1 MFKHTAQW
9 RKEDLQTRYGIPA
22 CNIPKLLKQEQLKA
36 WRNGELISCPR
47 EYHKYYIMDQQINEL
62 TNGSEM
68 LRRFLDEMGE
78 NEAVLIHW
86 EIGVKPEV
94 KGCYLPVYA
103 YLEKRGFFRQ
113 RASDD
118 PYSNDFDIIEVTSE
132 NIEQSLHENERGQK
146 ILFDRQAQI
155 DNDDPEYKLWK
166 YLCIPKDE
174 AELLAFSAFM
184 ESYLNGALFEV
195 IEATEHVEA
204 ESAPE
209 PKAKIKL
216 KSKHSR
222 NLSPSHPVYQ
232 MRKDKKAAGKFV
244 EEQKWNKHPEIEA
257 LEMARRINES
267 GVLSRL
273 YNERVIAEKWIK
285 EFNPRYESGAL
296 GRKKKPK

>member
-1 MFKHTAQW
+1 
-9 RKEDLQTRYGIPA
+9 
-22 CNIPKLLKQEQLKA
+22 
-36 WRNGELISCPR
+36 
-47 EYHKYYIMDQQINEL
+47 
-62 TNGSEM
+62 
-68 LRRFLDEMGE
+68 
-78 NEAVLIHW
+78 
-86 EIGVKPEV
+86 
-94 KGCYLPVYA
+94 
-103 YLEKRGFFRQ
+103 
-113 RASDD
+113 
-118 PYSNDFDIIEVTSE
+118 EVTSE

-257 LEMARRINES
+257 LEMA
-267 GVLSRL
+267 
-273 YNERVIAEKWIK
+273 
-285 EFNPRYESGAL
+285 
-296 GRKKKPK
+296 